1 MNRKILMAEVLKVLM
16 MGGQRVGKTSMLA
29 GLIESMTN
37 GPVRD
42 IVEVE
47 NVTESEERRRKMSK
61 SIESLKFHLI
71 QSYGRTFL
79 IDDNKTGSFDD
90 YTLQFSIPDTDS
102 KMQIVFTDANGEFY
116 DMGRLHDKEIREM
129 IKTYDV
135 FLVTIDTPYLMEVS
149 NPDNKLCTEA
159 INNSYNHVNDIHTF
173 LTEIN
178 DKDGAD
184 AKLVIFIPLK
194 CEKWVK
200 EGKIQD
206 VKARVLQVYEPTIFA
221 LSKFANIE
229 IDFLPVQTVGN
240 IVFQEQCK
248 ANICDM
254 DKVSRRCAIVNKKST
269 VRFEDGTEEPVDLTR
284 HKFREDPDALIR
296 YGSSLIRPYSWFK
309 TVSKEYEPHNC
320 DQLAYY
326 ILQFYLAKVLFAQDV
341 ENLQSKKNK
350 WKWGKR
356 IAIIVFGVTFGLLG
370 AAVAYF
376 TSKYLAAKFGT
387 ITVEQMQ
394 AMVNKLKG
402 SGYVK
407 KNEDGIETLKESKL
421 YVFTK

>member
-1 MNRKILMAEVLKVLM
+1 MAEVLKVLM

-37 GPVRD
+37 GAVRD

-61 SIESLKFHLI
+61 SIEALKFNLI
-71 QSYGRTFL
+71 QSYGKTFL
-79 IDDNKTGSFDD
+79 IDDNKTSAFDD
-90 YTLQFSIPDTDS
+90 YKLQISVPETDS
-102 KMQIVFTDANGEFY
+102 KMEIVFTDANGEFY
-116 DMGRLHDKEIREM
+116 DMGRGHDKEIREI
-129 IKTYDV
+129 IKDYDV
-135 FLVTIDTPYLMEVS
+135 FLVAIDTPYLMEAV
-149 NPDNKLCTEA
+149 NPENKLCNEPV
-159 INNSYNHVNDIHTF
+159 NNSYNHVNDIYTF
-173 LTEIN
+173 LSEID
-178 DKDGAD
+178 DKNGAD
-184 AKLVIFIPLK
+184 AKLVIFTPLK
-194 CEKWVK
+194 CEKWVR
-200 EGKIQD
+200 EGKMQD
-206 VKARVLQVYEPTIFA
+206 VKDRVLQVYEPTIFA
-221 LSKFANIE
+221 LSKFANVE

-254 DKVSRRCAIVNKKST
+254 DNVSRRCAIINNKSI

-284 HKFREDPDALIR
+284 HKFREDPHALIR
-296 YGSSLIRPYSWFK
+296 EGSSLIGPYSWFK
-309 TVSKEYEPHNC
+309 TVGQKYSPHNC

-356 IAIIVFGVTFGLLG
+356 IALVVFGISFGLLG
-370 AAVAYF
+370 VAVAYF
-376 TSKYLAAKFGT
+376 TSKYLASKFGT

-394 AMVNKLKG
+394 ALVNKLKD

-407 KNEDGIETLKESKL
+407 KNVEGIETLKESKL
-421 YVFTK
+421 YVFNK